1 MREGEGGD
9 EGDEDDDDDPTGI
22 GAFSEKTRQDVQE
35 TATSFAPS
43 LRGEGGGV
51 DVGGISVQKIR
62 RRNRPIAT
70 SDQIYTEVIECEV
83 SIPQNH
89 WHPPKSLA
97 PPPTASTHVSVPTRT
112 ERAHTDMYR
121 HIPSDDIVYLYIPV

>member
-9 EGDEDDDDDPTGI
+9 EGDEDDDDPTGI

-35 TATSFAPS
+35 TAMSFAPF
-43 LRGEGGGV
+43 LRGKGGGV

-62 RRNRPIAT
+62 RRNRPIALFAT
-70 SDQIYTEVIECEV
+70 SNQIYTEVIECEV

-89 WHPPKSLA
+89 RHTHT
-97 PPPTASTHVSVPTRT
+97 PPPTA
-112 ERAHTDMYR
+112 
-121 HIPSDDIVYLYIPV
+121 